1 MRETYTNIEE
11 AISGFGLD
19 FTVEKTP
26 LYTNINGILQQ
37 YDDKV
42 ATYRTDNE
50 LTLGTVG
57 ESYEIVQNID
67 QFGVFQQFADEG
79 VIPLRMVE
87 YSVVVAELTYRQFS
101 HQQLTSILIGWM
113 SRRSISQSS
122 VHMMVR
128 FPYRLSYHP
137 TESSVGTPLCLLSK
151 LVRIRPK
158 SSTQRVLQKN

>member
-50 LTLGTVG
+50 LTL
-57 ESYEIVQNID
+57 E
-67 QFGVFQQFADEG
+67 
-79 VIPLRMVE
+79 L
-87 YSVVVAELTYRQFS
+87 SVNPMRLFRT
-101 HQQLTSILIGWM
+101 LTS
-113 SRRSISQSS
+113 SEFFSSSQ
-122 VHMMVR
+122 MR
-128 FPYRLSYHP
+128 A
-137 TESSVGTPLCLLSK
+137 
-151 LVRIRPK
+151 
-158 SSTQRVLQKN
+158 

>member
-67 QFGVFQQFADEG
+67 QFGVF
-79 VIPLRMVE
+79 
-87 YSVVVAELTYRQFS
+87 SS
-101 HQQLTSILIGWM
+101 
-113 SRRSISQSS
+113 SQ
-122 VHMMVR
+122 MR
-128 FPYRLSYHP
+128 A
-137 TESSVGTPLCLLSK
+137 
-151 LVRIRPK
+151 
-158 SSTQRVLQKN
+158 